1 MLSTNPSRNAFAT
14 PGRRSG
20 HVTVRNVVQRLARS
34 VCAASSSD
42 GLIPCTTPI
51 STRNAI
57 GAKARSWAIR
67 TPGSP

>member
-1 MLSTNPSRNAFAT
+1 MLSTKPSRNAFAM

-20 HVTVRNVVQRLARS
+20 QVTVRNVVQRLARS
-34 VCAASSSD
+34 VCAASSSE

-57 GAKARSWAIR
+57 GANARSWAIS
-67 TPGSP
+67 TPGKP